1 MYLAFTQGIFV
12 HRLDFIHVE
21 LSSRPSILNIRYCA
35 AVNKRTPIF
44 MRPAGS
50 GTCRWSRFFP
60 RFSANFLVPF
70 GLDAILPTPLFR
82 KITPRR
88 SSRIAFSTCTG
99 PTFSRFSCT
108 VCLWPKNGKN
118 QPLGLSL
125 NFGPTG
131 NSRRFCIFSDNFAAP
146 LDLHFSEPRLG
157 C

>member
-1 MYLAFTQGIFV
+1 M
-12 HRLDFIHVE
+12 
-21 LSSRPSILNIRYCA
+21 SSILNIRYCA

-44 MRPAGS
+44 MRLDHS
-50 GTCRWSRFFP
+50 RTCRWSRFFP

-82 KITPRR
+82 KITPRC

-99 PTFSRFSCT
+99 PGFSLFSCNT
-108 VCLWPKNGKN
+108 CLWRKNNQN

-125 NFGPTG
+125 NFDPTG
-131 NSRRFCIFSDNFAAP
+131 ISRILCIFSDIFAAP
-146 LDLHFSEPRLG
+146 FESPFFEPRLG